1 MPGYHTT
8 NLHPQNLQPSTLQP
22 TNKTN
27 HENAAQE
34 KKVGKNTTTEWSN
47 NNSRSLFSPDN
58 SQSTFNLHQKIL
70 SRLHRQQSREHHH
83 QQTESSFLWSANKSL
98 LHAIRLQVINGKKIK
113 KPRSL
118 FIVFNNKIDGIIVRP
133 DVFVNQFWKI
143 C

>member
-1 MPGYHTT
+1 MAGYHPTK
-8 NLHPQNLQPSTLQP
+8 LHPQKLQPSTLQP

-34 KKVGKNTTTEWSN
+34 KEVEKNATTEWSN
-47 NNSRSLFSPDN
+47 NNSRSLFSSDN

-70 SRLHRQQSREHHH
+70 SRLHHQQSREHHH

-113 KPRSL
+113 KLRSL
-118 FIVFNNKIDGIIVRP
+118 FIVFHKKIDCIIVRP
-133 DVFVNQFWKI
+133 NFF
-143 C
+143 